1 MAIYCVADACDGE
14 TRVVQT
20 NGMYRRRKCLTCHK
34 TFITEEGQCLDPPR
48 GLWFIPVEERKNGR
62 IVKLKSEQR
71 YCLRGHAFTP
81 ENTSWSTG
89 SSGKP
94 QRGCKT
100 CRRLRLKKKY
110 RDDPVWREKE
120 KTRKREEQRKR
131 NGRRTVMANGTHGLP
146 EAVDG

>member
-34 TFITEEGQCLDPPR
+34 TFITEENQCLDPPK
-48 GLWFIPVEERKNGR
+48 GLWFVPAEERKNGR
-62 IVKLKSEQR
+62 TLKPRVR
-71 YCLRGHAFTP
+71 YDSCIRGHKFTP

-89 SSGKP
+89 PSGKP

-100 CRRLRLKKKY
+100 CRKLRLRAKY
-110 RDDPVWREKE
+110 RNDPVWREKE
-120 KTRKREEQRKR
+120 RTRKREEKRRKR
-131 NGRRTVMANGTHGLP
+131 NEMADRTHGLP
-146 EAVDG
+146 ETANG